1 MNTLTPAGSWPRAYV
16 LETWIECLKV
26 WRQPAFLFPTLF
38 FPALF
43 YLLFGILMVPRAPGG
58 DAARYLLATY
68 ATFGA
73 IGPALFGFGVGLA
86 EERSN
91 GLFDLRRVSPAPP
104 FAPLLAKAAMA
115 MLFAATIALL
125 LISLAVGIGG
135 VRAAPSSFLALIVTL
150 MLGTLPFAA
159 LGMGIGCLVRAQA
172 ASALVQL
179 IYLPLGFLG
188 GLWMP
193 VFMLPTLMQSLA
205 ACLPSFHLGQ
215 LSLWALGVQPGLP
228 THSALAMLGFTAI
241 FSLFAAWAW
250 RRAR

>member
-1 MNTLTPAGSWPRAYV
+1 MNTLIEAGSWPRAYA
-16 LETWIECLKV
+16 LEAWTEYLKL
-26 WRQPAFLFPTLF
+26 WRQPAFLFPTLC

-43 YLLFGILMVPRAPGG
+43 YLLFGVLMAPKTGAG

-86 EERSN
+86 EERGN
-91 GLFDLRRVSPAPP
+91 GLLDLKRVSAAPP

-115 MLFAATIALL
+115 MGFAAIIALL
-125 LISLAVGIGG
+125 LIALALGPGG
-135 VRAAPSSFLALIVTL
+135 VRAAPVQFLALILTL

-188 GLWMP
+188 GLWVP
-193 VFMLPTLMQSLA
+193 AFMLPKLMQNIA
-205 ACLPSFHLGQ
+205 ACLPSFHFGQ
-215 LSLWALGVQPGLP
+215 LSLWALGLQSSLP
-228 THSALAMLGFTAI
+228 IRSLLAMIGFTAV
-241 FSLFAAWAW
+241 FGLFAAWAW
-250 RRAR
+250 RRAT

>member
-1 MNTLTPAGSWPRAYV
+1 MNTTTLAGPWPRAYA
-16 LETWIECLKV
+16 LEAWTEFLKL
-26 WRQPAFLFPTLF
+26 WRQPAFLFPTLC

-43 YLLFGILMVPRAPGG
+43 YLLFGILLVPQSAGT

-68 ATFGA
+68 ASFGA

-91 GLFDLRRVSPAPP
+91 GLLDLKRVMPAPP

-115 MLFAATIALL
+115 MLFALITGLL
-125 LISLAVGIGG
+125 LLLLAIGLGG
-135 VRAAPSSFLALIVTL
+135 VRPTPLQIVALLATL

-159 LGMGIGCLVRAQA
+159 LGLTIGCLVRAQA

-193 VFMLPTLMQSLA
+193 VFMLPKLMQNLA

-215 LSLWALGVQPGLP
+215 LSLWAVGVKPTLP
-228 THSALAMLGFTAI
+228 LTSLVAMLGFTMV
-241 FSLFAAWAW
+241 FGLLAAWAW
-250 RRAR
+250 RRAT